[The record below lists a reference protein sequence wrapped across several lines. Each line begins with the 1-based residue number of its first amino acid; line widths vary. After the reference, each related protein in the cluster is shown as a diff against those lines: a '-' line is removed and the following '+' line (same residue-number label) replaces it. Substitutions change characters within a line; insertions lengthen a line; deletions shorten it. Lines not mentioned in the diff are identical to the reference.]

1 MIIRKEVQKSDL
13 LKLMS
18 KIEEGKHESITGV
31 EMIPV
36 TAFRLIPQAK
46 LYIPSTLNIDFIL
59 WHTQLIVCAENVK
72 SWFKSWFKS

>member
-18 KIEEGKHESITGV
+18 KIEEGKHECITGV

-36 TAFRLIPQAK
+36 TAFRLIPQD
-46 LYIPSTLNIDFIL
+46 LDSGYLTTDGESIPIGPIQAQIL
-59 WHTQLIVCAENVK
+59 PSMACLNVK
-72 SWFKSWFKS
+72 

>member
-46 LYIPSTLNIDFIL
+46 LYIPSMYSK
-59 WHTQLIVCAENVK
+59 H
-72 SWFKSWFKS
+72 

>member
-36 TAFRLIPQAK
+36 Q
-46 LYIPSTLNIDFIL
+46 
-59 WHTQLIVCAENVK
+59 ENVA
-72 SWFKSWFKS
+72 SNS